1 MTACPINRAYPELFT
16 LAEVERLTELL
27 QPPEEHRRRTRI
39 IRAHETLHSSLYLV
53 RGMMGRYEIDRF
65 GRRQF
70 TALQLPGD
78 YADLPAFPLKSMDH
92 DIDAMGDVTVQ
103 HTPHSGLVD
112 ILEEWPD
119 LTRKLWR
126 ISLIDAS
133 IHRYWIF
140 RVGRLN
146 GKARVANFFAE
157 MFLRLFA
164 RGLATVDGFDL
175 PLSQTDLAEI
185 CGMTPVH
192 LNRLLSELR
201 LDGVCIFTAGKL
213 QILDLQKLFRVGEHT
228 RAYLYLPDSVEA
240 EVSKLLGD

>member
-1 MTACPINRAYPELFT
+1 MTACPIDRAYPELFT
-16 LAEVERLTELL
+16 PEQVERLTQLL

-53 RGMMGRYEIDRF
+53 SGMMGRYAVDRF

-70 TALQLPGD
+70 TALQVPGD
-78 YADLPAFPLKSMDH
+78 YADLPAFPLKMMDH
-92 DIDAMGDVTVQ
+92 DIDALGEVTVQ
-103 HTPHSGLVD
+103 HTPHGGLVD
-112 ILEEWPD
+112 ILDDCPD

-133 IHRYWIF
+133 IHRHWIF
-140 RVGRLN
+140 RVGRLA
-146 GKARVANFFAE
+146 GKVGVANFFAE
-157 MFLRLFA
+157 MFLRLFT

-228 RAYLYLPDSVEA
+228 RAYLYLPARVEA
-240 EVSKLLGD
+240 EVSELLAH